1 MMTLLPFQLVGA
13 EFLRSRRRAALFDDM
28 RLGKTAQALM
38 ALPRGAAAIV
48 VCPKIAMRVWEDEAR
63 AWRPDLRPAVLS
75 GRLGFRWPARGEI
88 VILNYDILPAHPE
101 RQYGAAFHL
110 IADEAHYLKNSR
122 ALRSKRFKLLREALP
137 YSSPC
142 WLLTGTPLLNKPPDL
157 WNVLGAAQLAF
168 AAFPQGWPGFCDA
181 FHAKEKEIRT
191 RGGKVRKVLEWGK
204 AEPWVKDAVAGV
216 ALRRR
221 RADVLPEL
229 PPKRQETLRIDCLT
243 PEATDLCDAMLARLA
258 ASGKRP
264 EEALEWLMD
273 HGGTEFGEIAQAR
286 QALAMLKI
294 RAAGE
299 LLDAYREA
307 GRPVV
312 LFSAHR
318 APIDA
323 IGLRPGWG
331 KILGGTI
338 AATRETLVASF
349 QAGKLE
355 GLACTIGAA
364 GTGIKLTAAA
374 DVIFIDQSW
383 SPMENQQAE
392 DRVVGFGQTQGVTIT
407 VLQADHKLDEMLVRI
422 IRRKQAIA
430 ASAIG

>member
-1 MMTLLPFQLVGA
+1 MELLPYQEHGA
-13 EFLRSRRRAALFDDM
+13 AFLRSRRRAALFDEM
-28 RLGKTAQALM
+28 RLGKTAQAIM
-38 ALPRGAAAIV
+38 ALPRGASVIV

-63 AWRPDLRPAVLS
+63 AWRHDLRPAVLS
-75 GRLGFRWPARGEI
+75 GRLGFRWPEPGEI
-88 VILNYDILPAHPE
+88 VILNYDILPAHPA
-101 RQYGAAFHL
+101 RRFGAAVTL

-137 YSSPC
+137 YSSPV
-142 WLLTGTPLLNKPPDL
+142 WVLTGTPLLNKPPDL

-168 AAFPQGWPGFCDA
+168 AAFQNWPAFCDA

-191 RGGKVRKVLEWGK
+191 KGGKVRRVLEWGK
-204 AEPWVKDAVAGV
+204 AEPWVPAAVAKV

-229 PPKRQETLRIDCLT
+229 PPKRWETLRIDCLT
-243 PEATDLCDAMLARLA
+243 PEATQLCDAMLARLE
-258 ASGKRP
+258 ASGKRV

-294 RAAGE
+294 KATGE
-299 LLDAYREA
+299 LLDGYAEA

-318 APIDA
+318 APVDA
-323 IGLRPGWG
+323 IGLRPGWA
-331 KILGGTI
+331 KILGGTL
-338 AATRETLVASF
+338 AATRETVVAAF

-355 GLACTIGAA
+355 GLACTIGSA
-364 GTGIKLTAAA
+364 GTGIRLTAAA
-374 DVIFIDQSW
+374 DVIFVDQSW

-392 DRVVGFGQTQGVTIT
+392 DRVMGFGQSQGVTVTI
-407 VLQADHKLDEMLVRI
+407 LQADHKLDEMLVRI

-430 ASAIG
+430 TSAIG